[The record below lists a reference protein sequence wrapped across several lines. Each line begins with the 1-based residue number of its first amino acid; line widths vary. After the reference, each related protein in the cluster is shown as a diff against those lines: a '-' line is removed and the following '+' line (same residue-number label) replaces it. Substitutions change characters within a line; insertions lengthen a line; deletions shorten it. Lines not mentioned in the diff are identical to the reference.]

1 MQLQVTACKP
11 ALISVWHTSV
21 GLLTSEVPQ
30 ILINKE
36 ALPHLNFDVELLG
49 YCDDIVR
56 ELTHRL
62 KPDWEEGGGGAG
74 SRPHPSSEQGEHT
87 CLRYV
92 PAVDVCMHVWLAVLL
107 SMPSQCL
114 F

>member
-74 SRPHPSSEQGEHT
+74 SRPHPLSEQGEHT
-87 CLRYV
+87 CLR
-92 PAVDVCMHVWLAVLL
+92 
-107 SMPSQCL
+107 
-114 F
+114 